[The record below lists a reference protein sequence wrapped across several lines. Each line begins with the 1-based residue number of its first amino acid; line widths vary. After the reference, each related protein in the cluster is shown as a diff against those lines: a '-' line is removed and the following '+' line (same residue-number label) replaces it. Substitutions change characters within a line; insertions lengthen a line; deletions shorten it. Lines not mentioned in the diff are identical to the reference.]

1 MTWKPELTVAA
12 IVAERGRFLIVE
24 ERVERQLVFNQPAG
38 HVEDGESLLD
48 AVVRETLEE
57 TASIFVPDSLV
68 GIYLW
73 KNPRN
78 GRSYLRVAFTGSL
91 TGHDPARPLDAGI
104 VRTHWFSR
112 GQLLAHRARLRSPLV
127 MRCVDDW
134 LAGARFPLAL
144 LQQLPLDD
152 IETRAAVI

>member
-112 GQLLAHRARLRSPLV
+112 AQLLAHTPRLRSPLV

-152 IETRAAVI
+152 IETRAAVV

>member
-12 IVAERGRFLIVE
+12 VVAERGRFLIIE
-24 ERVERQLVFNQPAG
+24 ERVARQLVFNQPAG

-57 TASIFVPDSLV
+57 TASTFVADSLV

-73 KNPRN
+73 KNPRSD
-78 GRSYLRVAFTGSL
+78 RSYLRVAFTGSL
-91 TGHDPARPLDAGI
+91 TGHDPTRPLDAGI

-112 GQLLAHRARLRSPLV
+112 GQLLAYSARLRSPLV

-144 LQQLPLDD
+144 LQQLPPDD
-152 IETRAAVI
+152 IETRAAVV